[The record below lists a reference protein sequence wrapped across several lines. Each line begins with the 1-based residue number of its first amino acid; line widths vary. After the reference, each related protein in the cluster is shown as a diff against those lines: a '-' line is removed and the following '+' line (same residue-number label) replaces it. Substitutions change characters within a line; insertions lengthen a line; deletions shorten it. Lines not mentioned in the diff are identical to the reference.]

1 MVDAK
6 YANISGTQIALSKAG
21 IQVCIPGEAMTLNVS
36 GSVVWSRDVSYEGQQ
51 TVALGIRFK
60 DMAPKLSGML
70 MVFADMLNSS

>member
-1 MVDAK
+1 
-6 YANISGTQIALSKAG
+6 
-21 IQVCIPGEAMTLNVS
+21 MTLNVS